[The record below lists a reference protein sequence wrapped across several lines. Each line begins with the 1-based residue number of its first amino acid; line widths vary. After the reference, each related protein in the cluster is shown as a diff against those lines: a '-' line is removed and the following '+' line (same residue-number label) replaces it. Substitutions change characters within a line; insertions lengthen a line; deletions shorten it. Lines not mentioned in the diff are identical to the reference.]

1 MSKHDGRP
9 VASAL
14 LASGVRLVGLTAW
27 VLVAASALGCA
38 FVPEGRHTMRFELV
52 QELPGAVVT
61 ERKSYFLWGLAPT
74 VEVDVLDKCP
84 YGAVAI
90 VDGSDAGGATWV
102 PTLGLWSRRTTTYYA
117 GLAIYFCD
125 PHSPWQRGTNENTNG
140 LLRQY
145 FPKGTDLHRHRREDL
160 DAVALALNTRPRK
173 TLGWRTPAEALDE
186 HLRSVQKGSV
196 ATTG

>member
-1 MSKHDGRP
+1 MTRLRLADVIMVRQLYQLRHRRQRVRARVLAQPVRTPAGDRMSKHDGGP

-14 LASGVRLVGLTAW
+14 LASGVRPVGLTAW

-90 VDGSDAGGATWV
+90 VDGSDAGATWV
-102 PTLGLWSRRTTTYYA
+102 PTLGIWSRRATTYY
-117 GLAIYFCD
+117 C
-125 PHSPWQRGTNENTNG
+125 
-140 LLRQY
+140 RQPPVSQP
-145 FPKGTDLHRHRREDL
+145 F
-160 DAVALALNTRPRK
+160 
-173 TLGWRTPAEALDE
+173 
-186 HLRSVQKGSV
+186 S
-196 ATTG
+196 